1 MYLREAQ
8 RPSDCRRKDRKK
20 KILFW
25 CISIGETWLAG
36 QTETADST
44 TASICLV
51 IRPLLLCMHNTGQC
65 NLMKPL
71 RSHKMSVST
80 AEYYQENI
88 HY

>member
-1 MYLREAQ
+1 M
-8 RPSDCRRKDRKK
+8 
-20 KILFW
+20 
-25 CISIGETWLAG
+25 GEMWLAG
-36 QTETADST
+36 ETETADST